1 MPKSYRGSV
10 IIILLFTILIILGI
24 LSVFIYLNF
33 KSKSTAPGQS
43 QKTKTASSPALSS
56 SPAATQSPVQDQTQ
70 NSSGQTTTVKIY
82 LIALGDNGASGEQI
96 GCGDSVIA
104 VTREVPQTQAV
115 LRAALNELLNLKSKN
130 YGESGLVNSLY
141 QSNLKLDDVSITGGK
156 ATVKLSGNLTLAG
169 VCDNPRV
176 GAQLHSTVLQF
187 PTVKESEIFL
197 NGKPLS
203 DILSG
208 KGQ

>member
-1 MPKSYRGSV
+1 MPRVYRGSV
-10 IIILLFTILIILGI
+10 AIILLLVILILLGI
-24 LSVFIYLNF
+24 LSGFIYLNF
-33 KSKSTAPGQS
+33 KSKSPAPAQS
-43 QKTKTASSPALSS
+43 QKTDIANSPSPGTSPASQ
-56 SPAATQSPVQDQTQ
+56 SPAQNQTQ
-70 NSSGQTTTVKIY
+70 NSSSKTTTVKIY

-104 VTREVPQTQAV
+104 IFRQVPQTQAV
-115 LRAALNELLNLKSKN
+115 LKAALNELLSLKSQY

-141 QSNLKLDDVSITGGK
+141 QSNLKLDDVYIIGGK
-156 ATVKLSGNLTLAG
+156 ATVKLSGIISLAG
-169 VCDNPRV
+169 VCDSPRV
-176 GAQLHSTVLQF
+176 EAQLNSTVLQF
-187 PTVKESEIFL
+187 PTVKESEIFV